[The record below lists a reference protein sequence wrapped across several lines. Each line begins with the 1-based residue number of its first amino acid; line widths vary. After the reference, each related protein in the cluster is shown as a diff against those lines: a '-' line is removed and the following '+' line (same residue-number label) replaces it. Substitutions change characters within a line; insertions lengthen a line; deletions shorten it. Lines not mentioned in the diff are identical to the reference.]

1 MSRFL
6 TFLTVVIV
14 LAIVRA
20 VLVALVVALV
30 IMLLFSF
37 VTRPRETLVFIG
49 TLTLFGLASARPIA
63 CIVAIGIVV
72 LAVVVMGAW
81 QRHTP
86 VRLLADEGEHHS
98 QAGSRLGQDLRG

>member
-1 MSRFL
+1 MKGFL

-20 VLVALVVALV
+20 VLVALLVALV

-37 VTRPRETLVFIG
+37 VTRPRETLVFIC
-49 TLTLFGLASARPIA
+49 TLTLFGLASAQPIA
-63 CIVAIGIVV
+63 CIVAIATVA
-72 LAVVVMGAW
+72 LAVVVVGAW

-86 VRLLADEGEHHS
+86 VRLLTDGC
-98 QAGSRLGQDLRG
+98 